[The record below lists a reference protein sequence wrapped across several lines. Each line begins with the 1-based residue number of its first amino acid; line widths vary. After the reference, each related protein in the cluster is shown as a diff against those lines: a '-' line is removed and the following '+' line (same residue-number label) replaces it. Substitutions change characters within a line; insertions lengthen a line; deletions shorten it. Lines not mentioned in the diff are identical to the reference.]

1 MTWFINEHIFQHPFN
16 CIIAAPTMGGK
27 TEMIK
32 QILKH
37 KNMMIV
43 PNPTN
48 IIYCYKVWQTNYDV
62 MKLNDN
68 SILFNEGVYDFTRL
82 KSKENN
88 LVILDDLMT
97 EVINDPEI
105 LNLFTVGMHH
115 TNTSVFFLTQ
125 NIFSKG
131 KFSRD
136 LSLNTNYIINFKN
149 PRDQL
154 QFQVL
159 ARQIYG
165 NKSKF
170 LLESFRDATKNP
182 YGYIFLDLKQ
192 ETDYKNRV
200 QTGILPY
207 QKRVIYTQK

>member
-1 MTWFINEHIFQHPFN
+1 
-16 CIIAAPTMGGK
+16 
-27 TEMIK
+27 
-32 QILKH
+32 
-37 KNMMIV
+37 MIV

-105 LNLFTVGMHH
+105 LNLFTVGTHH

>member
-1 MTWFINEHIFQHPFN
+1 
-16 CIIAAPTMGGK
+16 
-27 TEMIK
+27 
-32 QILKH
+32 
-37 KNMMIV
+37 
-43 PNPTN
+43 
-48 IIYCYKVWQTNYDV
+48 
-62 MKLNDN
+62 
-68 SILFNEGVYDFTRL
+68 
-82 KSKENN
+82 
-88 LVILDDLMT
+88 MT

-105 LNLFTVGMHH
+105 LNLFTVGTHH